1 MQGMFRSLWDISWQ
15 LPGHGVTDTQ
25 ARAHIH
31 IHIHIHI
38 HTLCTC
44 EDTRIAPTG
53 FLGLGL
59 SRLNSILVQCSM
71 TLAGRSRLTWRIGL
85 GLQAARGAGS
95 RATREESVCI
105 GTRRNDATDIV
116 AATAVLSGGYGH
128 GRVCLEGLAMYVL
141 ESDEVESGVWCC
153 CWSCVAGPPTAGG
166 SFSSHRTGPHR
177 P

>member
-1 MQGMFRSLWDISWQ
+1 MPCKGCFDLCGTSRGSFRVIVC
-15 LPGHGVTDTQ
+15 VTDTQ

-31 IHIHIHI
+31 IHIH
-38 HTLCTC
+38 TLCTC
-44 EDTRIAPTG
+44 EDGRIAPTG

-71 TLAGRSRLTWRIGL
+71 TLAGRSRLTWRTGL

-95 RATREESVCI
+95 RATREESVCV

-116 AATAVLSGGYGH
+116 AATAVLSGGVDMAVSALPGSPGY
-128 GRVCLEGLAMYVL
+128 AL

-153 CWSCVAGPPTAGG
+153 CWSCVAGRPTAGG
-166 SFSSHRTGPHR
+166 SFSSHRTGLHR